1 MEQGDVVLI
10 DYVGKTSDGDI
21 FDISNEER
29 AREEGVYSDE
39 VEYRPVPVLIG
50 SKYVIEGLE
59 DKIAGMEPGD
69 KEENIQIP
77 SEEAYGQRES
87 DKIQT
92 YPEKEF
98 KKQDVNVRVGDEVMV
113 GNRKGK
119 VLSNSSGRVR
129 VDFNHP
135 LSGED
140 LVYEVEIVDKVED
153 DEEKARQIF
162 RYRLGH
168 GDLNFEDD
176 KVEIDHSSADHDIPG
191 ELKQNVREEI
201 LNSTNFNEVNVKDK
215 QN

>member
-1 MEQGDVVLI
+1 MEQGDMVLI
-10 DYVGKTSDGDI
+10 EYVGKTSDGDI
-21 FDISNEER
+21 FDISNEDR

-50 SKYVIEGLE
+50 SEYVIEGLE
-59 DKIAGMEPGD
+59 DKIAGMESGD
-69 KEENIQIP
+69 REENIQIP

-140 LVYEVEIVDKVED
+140 LVYEVEVVDKVED
-153 DEEKARQIF
+153 DEEKAKQIF

-168 GDLNFEDD
+168 GDIEFEDD
-176 KVEIDHSSADHDIPG
+176 TVVIDHDIEGHDHQLP
-191 ELKQNVREEI
+191 ENVKEEIREEI
-201 LNSTNFNEVNVKDK
+201 LENTEFEEVEIKE
-215 QN
+215 

>member
-1 MEQGDVVLI
+1 MEQGDMVSI
-10 DYVGKTSDGDI
+10 EYVGKTSDGDI

-69 KEENIQIP
+69 REENIQIS